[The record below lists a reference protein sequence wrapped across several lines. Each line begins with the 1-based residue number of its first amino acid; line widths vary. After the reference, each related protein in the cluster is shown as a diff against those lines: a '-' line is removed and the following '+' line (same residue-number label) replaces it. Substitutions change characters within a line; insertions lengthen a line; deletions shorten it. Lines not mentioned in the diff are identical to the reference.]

1 MSRARAA
8 LLASDPAVEEVAATE
23 LAASAGSA
31 VAAVVAGYFAA
42 AGRHPGVLLA
52 PLSML
57 IGGVGQSGRVFDG
70 RWCQPGRGARRPRG
84 LLPGAE
90 IPTAARIAVPTSIA
104 ALAVAIVYESG
115 LSLAPLVRQGIAAA
129 ERAESPARAAL
140 LGRIAGVGPIALSEP
155 GFVQPMLRLA
165 AASQGGMLTPTDFG
179 APAEVD
185 GAAAERSDGNRR
197 WLEPAWASEPAP
209 PQSELGQGHA
219 IIAVDAHGRF
229 VALAYRVIDTGLT
242 VPELGVTAPIGA
254 IPVQRGVPRIAPGRR
269 LSSPAPLAIVRGEG
283 SGAVEVIAEPG
294 SVHLDLGTPSPGR
307 LSIRRD
313 PRSRLVSAKR

>member
-8 LLASDPAVEEVAATE
+8 VLASDRAVEEVAAAE
-23 LAASAGSA
+23 LASSAGSA

-52 PLSML
+52 PLSLL

-90 IPTAARIAVPTSIA
+90 VPLAARVAVPTSVA
-104 ALAVAIVYESG
+104 ALAVALVYESG
-115 LSLAPLVRQGIAAA
+115 LSLAPLVRHGIAAA
-129 ERAESPARAAL
+129 EALGATARAAL
-140 LGRIAGVGPIALSEP
+140 LTRVAGVGPLAMSEP

-165 AASQGGMLTPTDFG
+165 AASQGGMLTPTDFS
-179 APAEVD
+179 APPKVEEP
-185 GAAAERSDGNRR
+185 AAERSDGARR
-197 WLEPAWASEPAP
+197 WLEPGWSREPAP
-209 PQSELGQGHA
+209 PESELGQGHA
-219 IIAVDAHGRF
+219 IVAVDAHGRF
-229 VALAYRVIDTGLT
+229 AALAYRVLDSGPL

-254 IPVQRGVPRIAPGRR
+254 IPVQRGVPRVAPGRR
-269 LSSPAPLAIVRGEG
+269 FSSPAPLAIVRGEN
-283 SGAVEVIAEPG
+283 SGAVEVLADPSAE
-294 SVHLDLGTPSPGR
+294 HLSFNSTGL

-313 PRSRLVSAKR
+313 PRSRLVSVRR

>member
-8 LLASDPAVEEVAATE
+8 LLASDPAVEEVAAAE
-23 LAASAGSA
+23 LASSAGSA

-52 PLSML
+52 PLSLL

-104 ALAVAIVYESG
+104 ALAVALVYESG
-115 LSLAPLVRQGIAAA
+115 LSLAPLVRHGIAAA
-129 ERAESPARAAL
+129 ERASSPARAAL
-140 LGRIAGVGPIALSEP
+140 LTRVAGVGPIALTEQ

-165 AASQGGMLTPTDFG
+165 AASQGGLITPTDFS
-179 APAEVD
+179 APAEIEE
-185 GAAAERSDGNRR
+185 AAAERSDGSRR
-197 WLEPAWASEPAP
+197 WIEPPWSREPVP
-209 PQSELGQGHA
+209 PQAQLGQGHA
-219 IIAVDAHGRF
+219 IVAVDAHGRF
-229 VALAYRVIDTGLT
+229 VALAYRVLEQGLA

-254 IPVQRGVPRIAPGRR
+254 IPVQRGVPRIAPGKR

-283 SGAVEVIAEPG
+283 SGAVEVLADPLAENL
-294 SVHLDLGTPSPGR
+294 SFSAPSNTL

-313 PRSRLVSAKR
+313 PRSRLVTARR